1 MRLPFMQ
8 FVKFGLVGISNTVI
22 SYVTYA
28 LLVYLGVHYLFAN
41 GVAFVVSV
49 LNSFYWNN
57 KYVFTA
63 SSGEKRNL
71 WWTLAKT
78 FVSYSFTGL
87 FLNSFLLKLFIGG
100 WGISPYLGPILCL
113 VISIPVNF
121 LINKYWAFRTKKEA
135 SHATEG
141 F

>member
-1 MRLPFMQ
+1 MRLPFIQ
-8 FVKFGLVGISNTVI
+8 FVKFGLVGVSNTAI

-28 LLVYLGVHYLFAN
+28 FLVYLGFHYLIAN
-41 GVAFVVSV
+41 MVAFVVSV

-57 KYVFTA
+57 KYVFKA
-63 SSGEKRNL
+63 GSGEKRNL

-87 FLNSFLLKLFIGG
+87 FLNSFLLKLFIGV

-121 LINKYWAFRTKKEA
+121 LINKYWAFRTKSEA
-135 SHATEG
+135 SHAAE
-141 F
+141 